1 MSYDIEDLKI
11 LRKETLLG
19 EVEAAELL
27 KKCEG
32 DVVTAILQFNGE
44 DTTPND
50 QCDKVNKKLTVAQ
63 QKIKELRTIVDKK
76 DAILDK
82 ILEEQKKQASHN

>member
-19 EVEAAELL
+19 EVEATDLL
-27 KKCEG
+27 KKCDG

-44 DTTPND
+44 DIIHND
-50 QCDKVNKKLTVAQ
+50 QPKKANKKLTVAQ

-76 DAILDK
+76 DEMLDK
-82 ILEEQKKQASHN
+82 ILAEQKNQASHN